1 MKRVLNVLAMML
13 AASVIVVAC
22 GGSAKEIPMDKM
34 AKITLKLVM
43 EGKIEKDKSPNDLE
57 NTVVEPYA
65 KEEGFTAADFKH
77 TANMIDKDEKKQ
89 KEFEEV
95 IGKLMMEEM
104 MKALGGSDLG
114 KMMQGATDSA
124 ATSETKKEE
133 AK

>member
-1 MKRVLNVLAMML
+1 MKRMLNVIAMMF

-57 NTVVEPYA
+57 NAVVEPYA

-77 TANMIDKDEKKQ
+77 TADLIDKDEKKQ

-114 KMMQGATDSA
+114 KMMQGAVDSA
-124 ATSETKKEE
+124 AASETKKEE